1 MKMAIKN
8 QGPGFIE
15 FILLMA
21 VLMSMTA
28 LSIDTMLPA
37 LPDIGKDLGVTHAN
51 DVQLIISTL
60 ILGLS
65 LGQLAFGPV
74 SDSAGRKPAL
84 IAGSVLF
91 IVGSM
96 LCLMSNRF
104 GVMLIGRVIQGIGV
118 AGPRSVVVALI
129 RDRFEGRTMAKAMSS
144 IMSIFIVIPAIAP
157 ALGQGIMMV
166 AGWRSIFG
174 TLLGMAV
181 LVTIWFGWR
190 QPETLLPADRIPF
203 SAKRIARAFAEV
215 CRNRVALGY
224 TLVAGLVM
232 GSFFAYLNSAQQI
245 FQEIY
250 GLGSR
255 FPIYF
260 GVLAL
265 SLGFA
270 SFLNARIVMRFGT
283 RRIVRGALKTQVTLS
298 MVYLAALYWMHGY
311 SPLWLLMPSL
321 MVTFFCIGFLFGNLN
336 AIAMKPM
343 GHIAGT
349 ASAVV
354 GSLSAFMAVPLAAF
368 IGRCYNGT
376 VLPLICGFAVLS
388 ILSLIVIHW
397 ADQSK
402 NSAEAAPKP
411 S

>member
-1 MKMAIKN
+1 MAMNAKN
-8 QGPGFIE
+8 RGPGFIE

-21 VLMSMTA
+21 ALMSMTA

-37 LPDIGKDLGVTHAN
+37 LPDIGKDLGVAHAN
-51 DVQLIISTL
+51 DVQLVISTL

-65 LGQLAFGPV
+65 LGQLAFGPL

-84 IAGSVLF
+84 IAGALLF
-91 IVGSM
+91 IVGCV
-96 LCLMSNRF
+96 LCLISNRF
-104 GVMLIGRVIQGIGV
+104 GVMLIGRVIQGIGA

-157 ALGQGIMMV
+157 SFGQGILMV
-166 AGWRSIFG
+166 ANWRSIFG

-181 LVTIWFGWR
+181 LITVWFGWR
-190 QPETLLPADRIPF
+190 QPETLMPADRIPF
-203 SAKRIARAFAEV
+203 SAKRIARAFGEV

-224 TLVAGLVM
+224 TLVAGLIM

-250 GLGSR
+250 RLGNR

-265 SLGFA
+265 SLGCA

-283 RRIVRGALKTQVTLS
+283 RKITRGALKTLVVLS
-298 MVYLAALYWMHGY
+298 MVHLAVLYWSGGY
-311 SPLWLLMPSL
+311 SPLWVMMLCL

-376 VLPLICGFAVLS
+376 ILPMIGGFAVLS
-388 ILSLIVIHW
+388 LLSLIVIHW
-397 ADQSK
+397 ADKSK
-402 NSAEAAPKP
+402 T
-411 S
+411 

>member
-1 MKMAIKN
+1 MKKTTEKR
-8 QGPGFIE
+8 GPGFVE

-37 LPDIGKDLGVTHAN
+37 LPDMGKDLGVTRAN
-51 DVQLIISTL
+51 DVQLVISTL

-65 LGQLAFGPV
+65 LGQLAFGPL
-74 SDSAGRKPAL
+74 SDSMGRKPAL
-84 IAGSVLF
+84 MVGALLF
-91 IVGSM
+91 IVGCL
-96 LCLMSNRF
+96 LCLISERF

-157 ALGQGIMMV
+157 ALGQGILMV
-166 AGWRSIFG
+166 AGWRTIFG
-174 TLLGMAV
+174 TLLGLAV
-181 LVTIWFGWR
+181 LVTVWFGWR
-190 QPETLLPADRIPF
+190 QPETLLSENRIPF
-203 SAKRIARAFAEV
+203 SVMRIARAFAEV

-224 TLVAGLVM
+224 TLIAGLIM

-250 GLGSR
+250 RLGSR
-255 FPIYF
+255 FPLFF

-265 SLGFA
+265 SLGCA

-283 RRIVRGALKTQVTLS
+283 RKIVRGALRTLAVLS
-298 MVYLAALYWMHGY
+298 VGYLAVIYRMGGY
-311 SPLWLLMPSL
+311 SPLWMLMLCL
-321 MVTFFCIGFLFGNLN
+321 MVTFFCVGFLFGNLN

-354 GSLSAFMAVPLAAF
+354 GSLSALLAVPLAAV

-376 VLPLICGFAVLS
+376 VMPLIGGFAVLS
-388 ILSLIVIHW
+388 VLALIVIRW
-397 ADQSK
+397 ADEVK
-402 NSAEAAPKP
+402 H
-411 S
+411 